1 MLHGLTLSQLSAERP
16 QTGFRLT
23 MSKTGSVT
31 GATWLDSLEAVPI
44 PHSHHI
50 DLDISYALHL
60 DLKQRLFT
68 PQTVDSE
75 QRIGRR

>member
-1 MLHGLTLSQLSAERP
+1 MLHGLTLSQLSADRT

-23 MSKTGSVT
+23 MSKTDSVT
-31 GATWLDSLEAVPI
+31 GATWLDSLGAVPI
-44 PHSHHI
+44 PHSHHR

>member
-1 MLHGLTLSQLSAERP
+1 MLHGLTLSQLSADRP

-44 PHSHHI
+44 PHSHNI

-60 DLKQRLFT
+60 DLKQCLFT
-68 PQTVDSE
+68 PQTVDPE